1 MSDRN
6 LALIL
11 GAVLLLQTP
20 AANADVVQQWN
31 GIMLQTVAGQNPFAA
46 ARVAAITQLAMFE
59 AVNAIEGEFEPYLGG
74 ITAAPG
80 ASAEAAA
87 VAAAHRVLAT
97 YFPDPAAVLDQQRA
111 ESLAALSG
119 TGVDDGVAVGEAAA
133 AALIAVRAGDG
144 SGSPLPYTPLSGPGF
159 WQPTPPAFS
168 AGILRHWGLM
178 TPFGLTS
185 GSQFRLPPPPALT
198 SNEYR
203 KDYDEVK
210 AVGGVASARRP
221 QDRTDVA
228 RFYAVTGAAH
238 VWNPV
243 CVEAAVDR
251 GSSLVE
257 LARALALLNMA
268 ISDGLV
274 ASLDTKYHYHFWRP
288 VTAIRA
294 GDTDGNERTHADP
307 DFLPLVATPPFP
319 SYPSAHASASYA
331 ARTVIESLFGGRASV
346 TL

>member
-1 MSDRN
+1 M
-6 LALIL
+6 
-11 GAVLLLQTP
+11 
-20 AANADVVQQWN
+20 
-31 GIMLQTVAGQNPFAA
+31 
-46 ARVAAITQLAMFE
+46 
-59 AVNAIEGEFEPYLGG
+59 
-74 ITAAPG
+74 
-80 ASAEAAA
+80 
-87 VAAAHRVLAT
+87 
-97 YFPDPAAVLDQQRA
+97 
-111 ESLAALSG
+111 
-119 TGVDDGVAVGEAAA
+119 
-133 AALIAVRAGDG
+133 
-144 SGSPLPYTPLSGPGF
+144 
-159 WQPTPPAFS
+159 
-168 AGILRHWGLM
+168 
-178 TPFGLTS
+178 
-185 GSQFRLPPPPALT
+185 
-198 SNEYR
+198 
-203 KDYDEVK
+203 K

-346 TL
+346 TLWNPALPEVLLEYRNLNQITRDIDDARVFGGIHFRFDQRAGARQGRQVGSYIVNNWLRPIGPGGR